1 MIYLPFN
8 TPEACVEEVKKY
20 ADVDS
25 IIGYHRRVRR
35 ATSRCITTAT

>member
-20 ADVDS
+20 AHIDS
-25 IIGYHRRVRR
+25 IIGYSVSQR